1 MTRMAAICHESVIRL
16 SPAGFDESCMRSR
29 RRPQPRRRRQR
40 SGCDATSRGAARW
53 RCSRSNGLATSTML
67 AELEV
72 HSVSRA
78 TLHLC
83 RWDLSRMFVSGS
95 AAVWCHRCR
104 IRGRRNGAR
113 RPAAGRALLAAFR
126 RSPSRLRRLGLR
138 SRSLALA
145 PGATEAIGTTRRG
158 GGPGTRAETGPAPQV
173 RSLADGRN
181 PADHLSGSPA
191 RDHAAAIAAI
201 RAQLDGGPLA
211 TGRVETRC
219 RAGGAIPMRGWR

>member
-1 MTRMAAICHESVIRL
+1 MRVSFGSHRRVSTN
-16 SPAGFDESCMRSR
+16 PA
-29 RRPQPRRRRQR
+29 
-40 SGCDATSRGAARW
+40 CDLGAAR
-53 RCSRSNGLATSTML
+53 SPAAEGSAAAATQGAVGQLGGAVPDQTAWQPAPCL

-83 RWDLSRMFVSGS
+83 RWDLCRMFVSGS

-173 RSLADGRN
+173 RSRADGRN

-219 RAGGAIPMRGWR
+219 RAGGAIPMHGWR